1 MEKSKIWILYFNMH
15 AHVEIMYI
23 TLFVSLKYETM
34 TFLICQFKFIKFHVD
49 VGDSRKFSIYESKF
63 SLFI

>member
-1 MEKSKIWILYFNMH
+1 MH
-15 AHVEIMYI
+15 AHVEIIYI

-49 VGDSRKFSIYESKF
+49 VGDSRKFGIYESKF

>member
-1 MEKSKIWILYFNMH
+1 MH

-49 VGDSRKFSIYESKF
+49 AGDSRKFSIYESKF